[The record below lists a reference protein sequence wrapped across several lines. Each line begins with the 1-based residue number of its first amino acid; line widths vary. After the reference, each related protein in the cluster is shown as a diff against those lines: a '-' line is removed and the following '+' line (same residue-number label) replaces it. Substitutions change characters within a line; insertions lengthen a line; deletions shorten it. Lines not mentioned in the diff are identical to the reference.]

1 MQYSVF
7 CLHHQNDSLNIWYF
21 TQNTAVFSPIIT
33 AFKLQLEGGGEGA
46 INKKCVI
53 SRVAWSHLENIRG
66 RLVTHTEFGQ
76 LWEK

>member
-53 SRVAWSHLENIRG
+53 SRVA
-66 RLVTHTEFGQ
+66 
-76 LWEK
+76 